1 MGIEKYAIVDLHL
14 HLDGSLSPEAIIKVA
29 KKENIKLPSY
39 EVNELRKYLE
49 VPPTCTSLN
58 EYLTKFD
65 IPNLVLQSKYGLKEC
80 TLDLLKRLAKDGLK
94 YVEIRMAPQLST
106 HGDLSQDEV
115 VSTLLLAIKEG
126 EERYKIK
133 ANLILC
139 LMRGDNLNKE
149 NLETVKVANK
159 YLNKGVVALDLAGA
173 EALFQNE
180 KFADFFMLANN
191 LEIPFTI
198 HAGEAAGA
206 SSVKSAI
213 ALGASRI
220 GHGVHAKE
228 DEEVVNELAKRKI
241 PLEIC
246 PKSNLDTKTIASIKD
261 LPINEFMSKGVIVTI
276 NTDDMTVSNTL
287 LKNEY
292 KLLYENGVTEA
303 QLRQIACNSINSA
316 FLEKKEKEK
325 LLSYLE
331 SLQ

>member
-14 HLDGSLSPEAIIKVA
+14 HLDGSLSPEAIVKVA
-29 KKENIKLPSY
+29 RKENIKLPSY
-39 EVNELRKYLE
+39 EVNELKKYLE

-106 HGDLSQDEV
+106 NGGLSQDEV

-173 EALFQNE
+173 EALFENE
-180 KFADFFMLANN
+180 KFTDFFLLANN

-206 SSVKSAI
+206 LSVKSAI
-213 ALGASRI
+213 TLGASRI
-220 GHGVHAKE
+220 GHGVRAKE

-287 LKNEY
+287 LKDEY
-292 KLLYENGVTEA
+292 KLLYENGITEA
-303 QLRQIACNSINSA
+303 QLRQIACNSINYA
-316 FLEKKEKEK
+316 FLEKKEKER